1 MIDDMVRFNF
11 DRDLK
16 LAMPEGNN
24 SMNGKFFFYNSVILP
39 HTPDIC
45 SGIITTSLL

>member
-24 SMNGKFFFYNSVILP
+24 SMNGKFFFIILLFCLTLP
-39 HTPDIC
+39 TFVAA
-45 SGIITTSLL
+45 